1 MSSSEPV
8 SASDTL
14 RSVAAAT
21 EPDARVGSG
30 QTLADQ
36 HELIAV
42 FVLNREV
49 PHDIRVHFETAK
61 NLFLYAW
68 FVYRFYPVAKQHAL
82 ATLEFAL
89 RERLALIDVDR
100 YRKDA
105 KPRLTLYP
113 LLQAAEKESLISN
126 TGLRAYH
133 RRAVQQARE
142 RVSET
147 AGRLLWAFE
156 ADSVEY
162 DLDSAVPQD
171 EDYAWDTLKTYQ
183 EVLPKIRN
191 IYAHGSSNLTA
202 NVLGTF
208 ETVADLVNQLFPLS
222 DL

>member
-1 MSSSEPV
+1 MILSGTIPI
-8 SASDTL
+8 SDAL
-14 RSVAAAT
+14 RSAAIAI
-21 EPDARVGSG
+21 EPDARVNSG
-30 QTLADQ
+30 QTLAYQ
-36 HELIAV
+36 RELIAE
-42 FVLNREV
+42 FELNPQV

-133 RRAVQQARE
+133 RRAAQQARE

-191 IYAHGSSNLTA
+191 IYAHGSSSLTA

-208 ETVADLVNQLFPLS
+208 ETVADLVNQLYPS
-222 DL
+222 SSV